1 MALSYLTPRK
11 GMERTQII
19 KSKRAH
25 NGTTNREGV
34 DLTKKNGTKE
44 ENCREE
50 KTVGV
55 GSGHGEHLCVTFRYT
70 LC

>member
-11 GMERTQII
+11 GMERSQII

-25 NGTTNREGV
+25 NGTTNREGI

-44 ENCREE
+44 EN
-50 KTVGV
+50 
-55 GSGHGEHLCVTFRYT
+55 
-70 LC
+70 